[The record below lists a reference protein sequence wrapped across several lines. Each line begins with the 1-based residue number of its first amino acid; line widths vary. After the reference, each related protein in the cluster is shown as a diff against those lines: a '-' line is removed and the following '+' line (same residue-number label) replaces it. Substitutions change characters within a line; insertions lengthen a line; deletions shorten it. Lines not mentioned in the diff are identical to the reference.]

1 MNGKIK
7 TKFAALFAVALM
19 ITVCVVP
26 MVGGS
31 EDVEAATTETV
42 TISGNVYSAVGTGS
56 PITGAIVY
64 VGNAYDKDMELQK
77 TTDANGAFSINVPKG
92 NVVLNVLTNVK
103 KINGTANPA
112 FGLNY
117 PTITLNDVDGPE
129 TGIRFIPGTAKV
141 SGVLKLK
148 GPGADVKIGGITIQG
163 AEGTVTT
170 DDEGKFE
177 FFGVVGKKYKLTAT
191 AVGTAFESG
200 EIEVV
205 AAGNSGIGV
214 VAKDYLIYGTST
226 APFGTLSVKAATT
239 GNTNS
244 IASVSDL
251 IFSAPVVDATH
262 ATSFYAKPNMATELV
277 TSNPTFIMSYSNGI
291 ASTEYTNST
300 TTVTSST
307 AAPVMPS
314 NLQLTFAPT
323 VYVIKATVGGADVDI
338 SSGKAYGYSL
348 DDGTGGAVGT
358 IVQTVDAKIIDGI
371 GYAGPVYNYT
381 YASGAVTGKGG
392 YIADPMVVPTYTG
405 YEFTPAA
412 GTNTLMTFEAN
423 NEVKI
428 TINSTKAETQFNV
441 TATYAIVGEDGYVTG
456 GLTVTPAIS
465 TLSFYVPKGTS
476 VSVTAPANFSPSS
489 QTVSAAYANYTFE
502 TFVYDSVVTYTGQI
516 LLNGV
521 PIKVDPVSP
530 ATSIFEYSTDDGEN
544 FSDAIVTWMNVNKE
558 PYYTVDLGRDVDA
571 SKVLLRIVLA
581 NTGYSFAEGEDVG
594 YTAPVGVTG
603 TTFATFDVK
612 AQDDERIITDAN
624 NMILPGMD
632 VEFVMV
638 KGTAYDE
645 NSIVAD
651 LGKVTTDAFGK
662 VKISAASP
670 VSGDGYIIC
679 AIPSGEC
686 EYGEYDFASTSYSDS
701 IVVSVDKTL
710 KGYYTTN
717 GSVLEG
723 FGMSFVAYDVNDDA
737 IKYGDAKIIGNEY
750 YIIVDNT
757 STVTVN
763 VKAIDGFKLDGQDK
777 SGYAPLNNLNAS
789 KVVVPPKTYSVS
801 NMTGAEYVSFVKISE
816 VKDDIKEGTVIVLSA
831 EKTCYKLQNEMYGY
845 KYSDA
850 AVEYTFA
857 GWYVNGKL
865 LTEDCDTAITLS
877 EDVVIVAQYEE
888 AIKVIASE
896 EAPEAGLDTNVLI
909 LGIVVVVIAL
919 IAVVYSVISKR
930 D

>member
-26 MVGGS
+26 VVGGS

-42 TISGNVYSAVGTGS
+42 TISGNVYSAVGIDS
-56 PITGAIVY
+56 PIVGAIVY

-77 TTDANGAFSINVPKG
+77 TTDTNGAFSINVPKG

-103 KINGTANPA
+103 MINGTTNPA

-129 TGIRFIPGTAKV
+129 TGIKFIPGTAKV

-191 AVGTAFESG
+191 AVGTAFEST
-200 EIEVV
+200 EIAVA
-205 AAGNSGIGV
+205 AAGNSEIGV
-214 VAKDYLIYGTST
+214 VAKDYLISGTST
-226 APFGTLSVKAATT
+226 APFGSLSVKAAAT
-239 GNTNS
+239 GSTNS
-244 IASVSDL
+244 ITSVSDL
-251 IFSAPVVDATH
+251 VFSAPVVTSTH
-262 ATSFYAKPNMATELV
+262 QTTFYAKPTMSTASTTV
-277 TSNPTFIMSYSNGI
+277 NPTFVMTYSNGI
-291 ASTEYTNST
+291 MPDEVSPTSA
-300 TTVTSST
+300 VTSSS
-307 AAPVMPS
+307 AAPVLTGNVS
-314 NLQLTFAPT
+314 LTFDPT
-323 VYVIKATVGGADVDI
+323 VYVVKATVGGMAVDI
-338 SSGKAYGYSL
+338 EAAKAYGGSV
-348 DDGTGGAVGT
+348 DDGTGGNVGT
-358 IVQTVDAKIIDGI
+358 TIYTIDALIIDGV
-371 GYAGPVYNYT
+371 GYVGNVYNYA
-381 YASGAVTGKGG
+381 YLNNAVSGKGG
-392 YIADPMVVPTYTG
+392 LINATVLPTYAG
-405 YEFTPAA
+405 YEFTPTT
-412 GTNTLMTFEAN
+412 GSSSLMTFPAKNVVEI
-423 NEVKI
+423 K
-428 TINSTKAETQFNV
+428 INSTKAETQFNV
-441 TATYAIVGEDGYVTG
+441 TATNVVVDEDGYVTG
-456 GLTVTPAIS
+456 ALDTTSKIS

-476 VSVTAPANFSPSS
+476 VSVTAPTNFSPSS
-489 QTVSAAYANYTFE
+489 QTVSAAYADYTFE

-521 PIKVDPVSP
+521 PIKVDPKTSGI
-530 ATSIFEYSTDDGEN
+530 SIFEYSTNNGKN
-544 FSDAIVTWMNVNKE
+544 FSPAIVNWMNVDKE

-571 SKVLLRIVLA
+571 SKVLLRIVLN
-581 NTGYSFAEGEDVG
+581 NTYYAFAKGDVEGYSESAGITGTEFAEFE
-594 YTAPVGVTG
+594 
-603 TTFATFDVK
+603 VK
-612 AQDDERIITDAN
+612 VQDFEWTVTDADD
-624 NMILPGMD
+624 MVLSGMD

-638 KGTAYDE
+638 KGDE
-645 NSIVAD
+645 YAKKNVVAD
-651 LGKVTTDAFGK
+651 LGKAVTDVFGK

-686 EYGEYDFASTSYSDS
+686 EYGEYDFASTSYDDS
-701 IVVSVDKTL
+701 PVVSVDNTL

-723 FGMSFVAYDVNDDA
+723 FGMSFVAYDANGDA

-750 YIIVDNT
+750 YIIVDET
-757 STVTVN
+757 STTTVN
-763 VKAIDGFKLDGQDK
+763 VKAIDGFKLDGQDR
-777 SGYAPLNNLNAS
+777 SGYASLNNLNAS
-789 KVVVPPKTYSVS
+789 KVVVPLKTYSVS

-865 LTEDCDTAITLS
+865 LTEDCDASITLK
-877 EDVVIVAQYEE
+877 ENVVISAQYEE

-919 IAVVYSVISKR
+919 IAVIYSVISKR